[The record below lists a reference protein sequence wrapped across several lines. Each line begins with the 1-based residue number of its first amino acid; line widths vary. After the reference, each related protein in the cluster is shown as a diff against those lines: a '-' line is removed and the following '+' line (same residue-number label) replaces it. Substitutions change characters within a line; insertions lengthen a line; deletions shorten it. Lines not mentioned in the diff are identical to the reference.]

1 MKGICCWIASV
12 LVIAATTSAYVMV
25 AVPAS
30 HSDRAYVP
38 ARSLAVGDPVAVIA
52 PLPDYVS
59 NGSWYDL
66 NGTGSYDTD
75 GGLIKDWLWEIS
87 LGSTVETSHASL
99 HRYMFKELGLYKITL
114 TVTDSMNQTNRS
126 FTAVVSILDKDSDN
140 MPDWWELKYF
150 TTLDLNDSGDFDRD
164 GYTNLEEYARGTDP
178 TVKDARPNFAD
189 EMKSHWYVFVI
200 AGAVIVGIVLSMWPY
215 FRQRRM
221 KREKKKIEA
230 AIAIEKALE
239 QEELK

>member
-1 MKGICCWIASV
+1 MKGICCWMAAV
-12 LVIAATTSAYVMV
+12 LALAATTSAFVLMT
-25 AVPAS
+25 VPAQ
-30 HSDRAYVP
+30 DNDLKDVP
-38 ARSLAVGDPVAVIA
+38 ARALAVGDPVAVIA

-75 GGLIKDWLWEIS
+75 GGLIKDWYWEIS
-87 LGSTVETSHASL
+87 LGSTVETSHATL

-114 TVTDSMNQTNRS
+114 TVTDNLNQTNRS

-140 MPDWWELKYF
+140 MPDWWELKHF
-150 TTLDLNDSGDFDRD
+150 TTLDQTDSGDFDSD
-164 GYTNLEEYARGTDP
+164 GYTNLEEYAKGTDP
-178 TVKDARPNFAD
+178 TVKDPQANFLD
-189 EMKSHWYVFVI
+189 EMTSHWYVFVI

-221 KREKKKIEA
+221 KHEKKKIQA

>member
-1 MKGICCWIASV
+1 MKGICCWIAAV
-12 LVIAATTSAYVMV
+12 LALAATTSAYVMV
-25 AVPAS
+25 AVPANDS
-30 HSDRAYVP
+30 ERADVP
-38 ARSLAVGDPVAVIA
+38 ARALAFGDPVSVIA

-66 NGTGSYDTD
+66 DGRGSYDTD
-75 GGLIKDWLWEIS
+75 GGLIKDWSWEIS

-150 TTLDLNDSGDFDRD
+150 TTLDLTDSGDFDSD

-178 TVKDARPNFAD
+178 TVKDSQPNFVD
-189 EMKSHWYVFVI
+189 EMTSHWYVFVI

-221 KREKKKIEA
+221 RHEKKIEA